1 MLTLFNSM
9 GPLFW
14 LMFIFAIVGLG
25 VVGERLFYFHR
36 VNINSYEFL
45 NGLTGLLR
53 QGQYEEALHEARQLP
68 GPMARVVEAVLTRP
82 KLARSEMRDI
92 AIEAANMEVFRVER
106 NIRVL
111 LCAATVMPLLGLLG
125 TVLALMSFYEQPGVT
140 RGGAVAPEIAETIQ
154 QALMSTSLGIALAI
168 PLYLFYMYL
177 SSCARKVINQIERAG
192 LESVHIICDVRI
204 RKTSNASLS
213 ESASH
218 N

>member
-1 MLTLFNSM
+1 MYALIHTM

-14 LMFIFAIVGLG
+14 LMFLFTIVGLG

-36 VNINSYEFL
+36 VNINSNEFL
-45 NGLTGLLR
+45 NGLTELLR

-68 GPMARVVEAVLTRP
+68 GPMARVVESVLTRP

-92 AIEAANMEVFRVER
+92 AIEAAHLEIFRVER
-106 NIRVL
+106 NIRML

-140 RGGAVAPEIAETIQ
+140 RGAAVAPEIAETIQ
-154 QALMSTSLGIALAI
+154 QALMSTSLGIAIAI

-177 SSCARKVINQIERAG
+177 SSRARLVINQIERAG
-192 LESVHIICDVRI
+192 LESVHIICDVRV
-204 RKTSNASLS
+204 RKPNA
-213 ESASH
+213 E
-218 N
+218 